1 MAGVSINQSCISEF
15 ESFKKDKSTDA
26 FIVFKMSDKLSE
38 VIVDKKGESATYDDF
53 IKEFQEKN
61 CSYIV
66 RKIKYSN
73 GSDGDRVKIVFYLWT
88 PSSAS
93 LKHRMV
99 FAATSANFK
108 RSLMGVQ
115 TGIQA
120 GDVSSLLLEDVIEK
134 CKRHSQ

>member
-1 MAGVSINQSCISEF
+1 MAGVSISQSCISDF
-15 ESFKKDKSTDA
+15 ESFKKDKSTDS
-26 FIVFKMSDKLSE
+26 FIVFRMNDKLSQ
-38 VIVDKKGESATYDDF
+38 VIVDKKGEASTYDDF
-53 IKEFQEKN
+53 IKEFQDKT

-93 LKHRMV
+93 LKHKMV

-115 TGIQA
+115 TEIQA
-120 GDVSSLLLEDVIEK
+120 GDVSSLNLQDVIEK

>member
-15 ESFKKDKSTDA
+15 ESFKKDRSTDA
-26 FIVFKMSDKLSE
+26 FIVFRMNDKLSE
-38 VIVDKKGESATYDDF
+38 VIVDKKGESSTYDDF

-61 CSYIV
+61 CSYVV

-73 GSDGDRVKIVFYLWT
+73 GSDGDRVKLVFYLWT
-88 PSSAS
+88 PSSS
-93 LKHRMV
+93 LKHKMV
-99 FAATSANFK
+99 FAATCANFK

-115 TGIQA
+115 TEIQA
-120 GDVSSLLLEDVIEK
+120 GDISSLNLQDVIEK